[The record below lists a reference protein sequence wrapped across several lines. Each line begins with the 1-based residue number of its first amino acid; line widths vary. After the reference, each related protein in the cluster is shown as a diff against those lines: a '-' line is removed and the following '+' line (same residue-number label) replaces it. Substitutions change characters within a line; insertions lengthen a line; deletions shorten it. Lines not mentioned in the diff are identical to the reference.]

1 VSFPET
7 SATLITMNI
16 QEDQK
21 SNPSF
26 QYFLKTLEEMFGGP
40 WQEVVLTKELIR
52 AKLDQESLATKVWL
66 N

>member
-1 VSFPET
+1 
-7 SATLITMNI
+7 MNI
-16 QEDQK
+16 QESQK

-26 QYFLKTLEEMFGGP
+26 EYFLKTLEEMFGGP
-40 WQEVVLTKELIR
+40 WQQVILTKELVR